1 MSDDLTEK
9 LIENEKVLEEEGK
22 ESEEDYNPNRVWF
35 APVVRAS
42 DVEFPL
48 DGHKTDSTSKNK
60 SNDMGKTRFGPS
72 KKVYRLPRGFWQ
84 SRREK
89 DKAISEKEEET
100 NCCGKW
106 SMDNVK
112 EDKTSSCRDKCTI
125 VGGKKTKRRRYTRK
139 YTKKYRS
146 RKSRRSKKGSKNNKK
161 KNFI

>member
-9 LIENEKVLEEEGK
+9 LIENEEVVEEEGK

-42 DVEFPL
+42 DVEYPL
-48 DGHKTDSTSKNK
+48 DGPKTDSTSKNK

-72 KKVYRLPRGFWQ
+72 KKEEFYRLSRGFWQ

-125 VGGKKTKRRRYTRK
+125 VGGKKTKRIRYTRK
-139 YTKKYRS
+139 YTKKHRS
-146 RKSRRSKKGSKNNKK
+146 RKSRRSKNGSKNNKK
-161 KNFI
+161 K